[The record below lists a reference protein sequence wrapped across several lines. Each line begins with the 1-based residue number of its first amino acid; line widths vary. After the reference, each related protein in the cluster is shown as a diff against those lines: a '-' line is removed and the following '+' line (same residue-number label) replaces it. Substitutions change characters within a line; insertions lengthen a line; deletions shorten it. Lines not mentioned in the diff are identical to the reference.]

1 MKKILIASIVLILT
15 IVVLVKFFLSSPDQK
30 LVKPQTTSTNLEKQI
45 QAPAP
50 TPSAKPIE
58 VNESTQLKELNL
70 SLTPEDF
77 SLDYKDLKN
86 SI

>member
-1 MKKILIASIVLILT
+1 MKKVLIALVILILVTIILI
-15 IVVLVKFFLSSPDQK
+15 KFFADSPDQE
-30 LVKPQTTSTNLEKQI
+30 LIKPQTTSTNLEKQTSS
-45 QAPAP
+45 PAP

-58 VNESTQLKELNL
+58 VNESTQLKELNS

-77 SLDYKDLKN
+77 SSDYKDLKT